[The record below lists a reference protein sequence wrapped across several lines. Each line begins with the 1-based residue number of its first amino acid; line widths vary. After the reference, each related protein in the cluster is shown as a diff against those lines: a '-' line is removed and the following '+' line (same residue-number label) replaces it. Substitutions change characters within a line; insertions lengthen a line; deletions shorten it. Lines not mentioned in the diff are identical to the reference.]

1 LIVRLD
7 PCGSITGRLVDK
19 GGNPVPGATVWFMVQ
34 GLTVWFSSGMMGI
47 DDKIQTDRE
56 GRFRAS
62 LVPGK
67 KYALR
72 LESSP
77 GLMKVVG
84 DVQVESGRSK
94 DLGDLVLGH

>member
-1 LIVRLD
+1 
-7 PCGSITGRLVDK
+7 LVDK
-19 GGNPVPGATVWFMVQ
+19 GGHPVAGATVWFMVQ
-34 GLTVWFSSGMMGI
+34 GLLETLWFQSGMMGI
-47 DDKIQTDRE
+47 DDKVQTDRE

-77 GLMKVVG
+77 ASTKVVR
-84 DVQVESGRSK
+84 DVEVESDRSK